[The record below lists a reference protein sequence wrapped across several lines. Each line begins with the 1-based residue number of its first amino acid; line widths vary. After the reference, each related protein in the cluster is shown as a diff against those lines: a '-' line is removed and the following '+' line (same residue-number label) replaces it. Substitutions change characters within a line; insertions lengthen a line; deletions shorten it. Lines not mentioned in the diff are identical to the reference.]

1 MDGPNVHKYLREFR
15 KVLNEYDCFVVGEA
29 PMMDVKNA
37 LRYVTEGPKQ
47 ELDLMFHFEHMNA
60 DCLLLDAL
68 KKPFDLRQ
76 LKKAFTR
83 WQLGLAGKGWNALY
97 LENHDHPRIISRYGS
112 EKFRVESGKMLCN
125 SYLFQ
130 QGTPFIYQGLEIGM
144 VNIDLP
150 TVADY
155 QDVQTVN
162 NMRTLRMLG
171 MNQEKAE
178 QRIRETTRGNARTP
192 VQWSDAPNGGFTT
205 GTPWMAV
212 NPNYPEINV
221 EKDMADPNSIFHH
234 YKAAIAFRREHPVAI
249 WGDYQEH
256 YPESKDLYVYERNYE
271 GERMLIVC
279 SFTEKAV
286 SFHAPKG
293 FDLRAGKAVLCN
305 YPDQPIHDNGFTTRP
320 YETRV
325 YYFK

>member
-1 MDGPNVHKYLREFR
+1 M
-15 KVLNEYDCFVVGEA
+15 
-29 PMMDVKNA
+29 
-37 LRYVTEGPKQ
+37 
-47 ELDLMFHFEHMNA
+47 
-60 DCLLLDAL
+60 
-68 KKPFDLRQ
+68 
-76 LKKAFTR
+76 
-83 WQLGLAGKGWNALY
+83 LA
-97 LENHDHPRIISRYGS
+97 
-112 EKFRVESGKMLCN
+112 V

-130 QGTPFIYQGLEIGM
+130 KGTPFIYQGQEIGM

-150 TVADY
+150 AVADY

-234 YKAAIAFRREHPVAI
+234 YKAAIAFRKEHPVAI